1 MYITSLVIPVPAQN
15 MEAYRKWAEMS
26 AAFFK
31 EHGCLEIVEA
41 REDFI
46 PEGKNTDFRKA
57 VAAKPGEKIVLIW
70 QVWSDKAAFEAAE
83 HKMHDDPR
91 MDAAGA
97 PPFDAKRLILG
108 CFTPFLMVRQDGPS
122 MSPAAKE

>member
-15 MEAYRKWAEMS
+15 MDAYRKWAEMS

-31 EHGCLEIVEA
+31 EYGCQEIVEA
-41 REDFI
+41 WEDFI
-46 PEGKNTDFRKA
+46 PEGKTTDFRKA
-57 VAAKPGEKIVLIW
+57 VAAKPGEKIVLTW
-70 QVWSDKAAFEAAE
+70 QIWSDKATFEAAE

-97 PPFDAKRLILG
+97 PPFDAARLILG
-108 CFTPFLMVRQDGPS
+108 CFTPILTMGRD
-122 MSPAAKE
+122 